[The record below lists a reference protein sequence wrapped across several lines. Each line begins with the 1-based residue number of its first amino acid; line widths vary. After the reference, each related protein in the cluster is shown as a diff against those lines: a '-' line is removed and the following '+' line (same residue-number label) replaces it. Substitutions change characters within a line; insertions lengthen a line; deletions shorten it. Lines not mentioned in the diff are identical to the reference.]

1 MDLARFL
8 SVAGEA
14 LREADT
20 SAAVRDAA
28 IVSDWLSMDEVS
40 AICAIRAQVE
50 SSHADDVTRLDG
62 FLLATASSHIDPEV
76 RVRLVKFYAMFKI
89 VEMLRYE
96 RFRGFPA

>member
-1 MDLARFL
+1 
-8 SVAGEA
+8 
-14 LREADT
+14 
-20 SAAVRDAA
+20 
-28 IVSDWLSMDEVS
+28 MDEVS

-50 SSHADDVTRLDG
+50 LSHTDDVTRLDG

-76 RVRLVKFYAMFKI
+76 RARLVKFYAMFKI

>member
-14 LREADT
+14 LRDAGA

-28 IVSDWLSMDEVS
+28 IVSDWLSMDDIS

-50 SSHADDVTRLDG
+50 SSRTADVTRLDG
-62 FLLATASSHIDPEV
+62 FLLATASSHIDPEA
-76 RVRLVKFYAMFKI
+76 RARLVKFYAMFKI

>member
-8 SVAGEA
+8 AVAGDP
-14 LREADT
+14 LRDVSD
-20 SAAVRDAA
+20 SAVLRDAA
-28 IVSDWLSMDEVS
+28 IIRDWLSMDDVS

-50 SSHADDVTRLDG
+50 SSRSPDVTRLDG
-62 FLLATASSHIDPEV
+62 FLLETASSHIDPEV
-76 RVRLVKFYAMFKI
+76 RVRLIKFYAMFKI